1 MTYCDK
7 IRELTKEIPT
17 TLVDFSLPRDPARAP
32 TQASSNFITNKE
44 QGDWAEN
51 LIFKAINETSKNF
64 VAVKYGKSDDLVA
77 GEDGFDSFYQEFQ
90 DELDTIGKRPDL
102 LIFKQEDFN
111 ADLGYDISQTS
122 HHLVTE
128 YVKKAIAG
136 IEVRSSAFL
145 IDKYEE
151 AMQIKTEKFS
161 QIALETKKL
170 ILSEFQEELNHPSR
184 QGYIEILQ
192 SITPKT
198 LFATDF
204 RVPSWSSTERLTELK
219 SHFRILKDAIKE
231 IQKRDYLSITP
242 KVEDIKV
249 VYKWIETFNVPHFY
263 FQVFFDKV
271 YGISFEQI
279 LSIISD
285 SNNEDIVFSIEADSK
300 NQNKTTI
307 KINSK
312 SGISIASKIDEPMH
326 ESVRKE
332 MNRGRLLFYVTF
344 KGGTAYLNVDNL
356 INLLGIN
363 ISEF

>member
-1 MTYCDK
+1 MSYYDRIK
-7 IRELTKEIPT
+7 ELTKTVPI
-17 TLVDFSLPRDPARAP
+17 TLVDFELPRDPARIP

-51 LIFKAINETSKNF
+51 LVFRAINETSKNF
-64 VAVKYGKSDDLVA
+64 VAVRYGKSDDLVA
-77 GEDGFDSFYQEFQ
+77 GEDGFDTFYQEFQ
-90 DELDTIGKRPDL
+90 DELETIGKRPDL
-102 LIFKQEDFN
+102 LIFKKEDFV
-111 ADLGYDISQTS
+111 ADLGIDISRIP
-122 HHLVTE
+122 HHTITE

-151 AMQIKTEKFS
+151 AMQIRTEKFS
-161 QIALETKKL
+161 QIALQTRDFVL
-170 ILSEFQEELNHPSR
+170 NEFQEELSHPAR
-184 QGYIEILQ
+184 QAYIDILKNI
-192 SITPKT
+192 SLKT
-198 LFATDF
+198 LSVTDF
-204 RVPSWSSTERLTELK
+204 RVPSWSSSERLSSLK
-219 SHFRILKDAIKE
+219 THLRALKVAIKE

-249 VYKWIETFNVPHFY
+249 VYKWVETFNIPHLY

-271 YGISFEQI
+271 YGITFEQI

-285 SNNEDIVFSIEADSK
+285 SNNEGITFSVESDAK

-312 SGISIASKIDEPMH
+312 VGVSIASKIEEPTH

-332 MNRGRLLFYVTF
+332 MDRGRLLFYVTF
-344 KGGTAYLNVDNL
+344 KGGMAYLEVDNL
-356 INLLGIN
+356 INILGIDTT
-363 ISEF
+363 EF